1 MIWLFSRGDEAVR
14 LETRFDNHSQDYI
27 LEIAW
32 MDRPQTLERFRDLA
46 EFKARLL
53 VIEDQLSAEHW
64 TQVGGPEIL
73 PHGWR
78 GPIPH

>member
-1 MIWLFSRGDEAVR
+1 MWTALSWGSAALAAALGR
-14 LETRFDNHSQDYI
+14 LE
-27 LEIAW
+27 
-32 MDRPQTLERFRDLA
+32 RPATVERFQDLA
-46 EFKARLL
+46 GFTASVL
-53 VIEDQLSAEHW
+53 VVEDQLSAEHC